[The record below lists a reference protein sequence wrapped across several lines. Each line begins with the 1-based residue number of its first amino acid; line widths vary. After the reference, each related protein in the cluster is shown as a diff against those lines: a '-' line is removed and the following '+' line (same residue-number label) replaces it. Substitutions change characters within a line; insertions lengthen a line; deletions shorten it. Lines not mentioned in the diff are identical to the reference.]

1 MNKSV
6 YKIAITVLLMLGMR
20 ETFANC
26 APIKSSG
33 KVTNPIYYEVV
44 GNRDTNLELKTQYFS
59 EDQGVFISDWFST
72 EESNT
77 ACFDLSNFTNGS
89 GLDPFEITMK
99 LVMQAGLVSTGTTY
113 DGIYTIYKLNS
124 NPDLGLI
131 FDVRM
136 RGNGWTLSTIP
147 VTGQETVFGK
157 YKVQFSNSTG
167 SFGAV
172 VRARYILLNKPTSGT
187 SYTIPAINAP
197 IFKIETTSDIV
208 IHKKPPHRRY
218 QLKDEHG
225 TSVNLSTNGLV
236 ISNPIKSCLIDGNSN
251 QTIPLREIYKRDIDP
266 TASGS
271 TGSLEA
277 LGGSFSL
284 DVNCTGENNKEGSQ
298 LKPPKVFVTFKGL
311 NGTTNDGNNDLLN
324 IQTITSPS
332 GVTTNAK
339 GVSLRLKRHNNN
351 TPIKFGEKFQMADA
365 TGSGY
370 SRNNFDVYYVNNQ
383 SVLVAGGEVKAATTF
398 TLYYQ

>member
-6 YKIAITVLLMLGMR
+6 YKIATTILLMLGMR
-20 ETFANC
+20 ETFASC

-44 GNRDTNLELKTQYFS
+44 GNGDTNLALKTQYFS
-59 EDQGVFISDWFST
+59 QDQGEFISDWFST

-99 LVMQAGLVSTGTTY
+99 LVMQAGLESAGTTS
-113 DGIYTIYKLNS
+113 DGYTIYKLNS

-147 VTGQETVFGK
+147 VTSQETVFGK
-157 YKVQFSNSTG
+157 YRIQFSNSTG

-187 SYTIPAINAP
+187 SYTIPPINAR

-208 IHKKPPHRRY
+208 THKKPPHRRY

-225 TSVNLSTNGLV
+225 SYINLSTNGLV
-236 ISNPIKSCLIDGNSN
+236 ISNPIKSCLIKGSPDQNISL
-251 QTIPLREIYKRDIDP
+251 TEIYKRQIVP

-271 TGSLEA
+271 TGSLEV
-277 LGGSFSL
+277 LGGNFSL
-284 DVNCTGENNKEGSQ
+284 DVDCTGENNKERGQ
-298 LKPPKVFVTFKGL
+298 LKPPKVFVTFTGL
-311 NGTTNDGNNDLLN
+311 NSTTNDGNNNLLN
-324 IQTITSPS
+324 IQTGT
-332 GVTTNAK
+332 GKAK
-339 GVSLRLKRHNNN
+339 GVSLRLKRHDNN
-351 TPIKFGEKFQMADA
+351 TSIKFGEKFQMADA

-383 SVLVAGGEVKAATTF
+383 SVPVAGGEVKAATTF

>member
-6 YKIAITVLLMLGMR
+6 YRIAITVLLMLGMR

-26 APIKSSG
+26 APIKSSD

-59 EDQGVFISDWFST
+59 QDQGVFISDWFST
-72 EESNT
+72 DESNT
-77 ACFDLSNFTNGS
+77 ACFNLSNLTNGS
-89 GLDPFEITMK
+89 GLDPFEIKMK
-99 LVMQAGLVSTGTTY
+99 LVMQAGLISTGTNH
-113 DGIYTIYKLNS
+113 DGYTIYKFDN
-124 NPDLGLI
+124 NPDLADLGLI

-147 VTGQETVFGK
+147 VTSQETVFGK
-157 YKVQFSNSTG
+157 YKIQFSDSTG

-172 VRARYILLNKPTSGT
+172 VRARYILLNKPAIGQSFK
-187 SYTIPAINAP
+187 IPAINKP

-208 IHKKPPHRRY
+208 IHKKPPRRRY

-225 TSVNLSTNGLV
+225 SYINLSTNGLV
-236 ISNPIKSCLIDGNSN
+236 ISNPIKSCLIDGSSDQN
-251 QTIPLREIYKRDIDP
+251 IELDGIYKRDIDP

-277 LGGSFSL
+277 RGGNFSL

-298 LKPPKVFVTFKGL
+298 LKPPKVFVTFTGL
-311 NGTTNDGNNDLLN
+311 NSTTNDGNNNLLN
-324 IQTITSPS
+324 IQTGT
-332 GVTTNAK
+332 GKAK
-339 GVSLRLKRHNNN
+339 GVSLRLKRHDNN

-383 SVLVAGGEVKAATTF
+383 SVPVAGGEVKAATTF